1 MSGSLYFDSSIV
13 HVFCLLN
20 FLYKV
25 ILVIVIGYGAL
36 RTTKKGIRKFKS
48 ERAQRSSK
56 SNDSMSSVSQIELV
70 ELSAINDENE
80 TKDAINDE
88 NETKEEQKEYYA
100 KSMLVSTQMGPG
112 KLLETRPD
120 GSYVVELDWTLA
132 NSGKVIMYTQSLK
145 QLDRVELFAQQ
156 QQSLKQVIQVKEEDL
171 EGRKI
176 AAAAFAVAAAE
187 DLETVTRRKSIMEK
201 EKIQGPRLLMIMGML
216 LLIVLL
222 SLVRGGKAGSA
233 SVVGI
238 QACSG
243 GYWGVTA
250 FLFLVL
256 VGLAV
261 VVGGV
266 LSKQYQ
272 SKVECDYNFVEGDI
286 KWTGRNVY
294 LYPALSGFAGLC
306 GGLLGIGGGMV
317 MGPLLLELGMLPQ
330 QQQATS
336 ATTVLITSGAAM
348 FQFLFLGMLIPDY
361 GLFFACLGLVATFF
375 GQTFLDYLVKKY
387 NTTSFIVFSI
397 ALVMIIAVILMAIAG
412 IIRIVGEIENGTG
425 GGFTA
430 LC

>member
-1 MSGSLYFDSSIV
+1 VSSTSQVDLIER
-13 HVFCLLN
+13 
-20 FLYKV
+20 
-25 ILVIVIGYGAL
+25 GA
-36 RTTKKGIRKFKS
+36 
-48 ERAQRSSK
+48 
-56 SNDSMSSVSQIELV
+56 V
-70 ELSAINDENE
+70 NDEEDAKLE
-80 TKDAINDE
+80 TNKKI
-88 NETKEEQKEYYA
+88 A
-100 KSMLVSTQMGPG
+100 KSTLVSTQMGRG
-112 KLLETRPD
+112 KVLETRPD
-120 GSYVVELDWTLA
+120 GSYVVELNWMLA
-132 NSGKVIMYTQSLK
+132 NSGKVVMYTRSLT
-145 QLDRVELFAQQ
+145 QID
-156 QQSLKQVIQVKEEDL
+156 
-171 EGRKI
+171 
-176 AAAAFAVAAAE
+176 AAAAATATAAAAATATAAATAATAATAVEIQTQEGAE
-187 DLETVTRRKSIMEK
+187 DGAAERSARRRSIMEK
-201 EKIQGPRLLMIMGML
+201 ETEQGPRLLMIMGML

-238 QACSG
+238 EACSG

-250 FLFLVL
+250 FLFVVL
-256 VGLAV
+256 LGLAV
-261 VVGGV
+261 AVGSV
-266 LSKQYQ
+266 LSKRYQ
-272 SKVECDYNFVEGDI
+272 AKIECDYVFVEGDI
-286 KWTGRNVY
+286 RWTGRNVY

-348 FQFLFLGMLIPDY
+348 FQFLFLGMLIVDY
-361 GLFFACLGLVATFF
+361 GLFFAFLGLVATFF

-412 IIRIVGEIENGTG
+412 IIRIIGEIENGTG

>member
-1 MSGSLYFDSSIV
+1 MSGSLYFN
-13 HVFCLLN
+13 FFYRTCFLLTQ
-20 FLYKV
+20 LPHQV

-56 SNDSMSSVSQIELV
+56 SNDSMSSGSEIELV
-70 ELSAINDENE
+70 EVS
-80 TKDAINDE
+80 AINDE
-88 NETKEEQKEYYA
+88 NETKEEQKENYA
-100 KSMLVSTQMGPG
+100 KSMLVSTQMGQG

-120 GSYVVELDWTLA
+120 GSYVVELDWKLA
-132 NSGKVIMYTQSLK
+132 NGCKVIMYTQSLK
-145 QLDRVELFAQQ
+145 QVDHVELFAQTANIAASIQ
-156 QQSLKQVIQVKEEDL
+156 IQVKKEDP
-171 EGRKI
+171 EGRKL
-176 AAAAFAVAAAE
+176 AAAAAAAN
-187 DLETVTRRKSIMEK
+187 LETVTRRKSIMEK

-250 FLFLVL
+250 VLFLVL

>member
-1 MSGSLYFDSSIV
+1 MSSGS
-13 HVFCLLN
+13 
-20 FLYKV
+20 
-25 ILVIVIGYGAL
+25 
-36 RTTKKGIRKFKS
+36 
-48 ERAQRSSK
+48 E
-56 SNDSMSSVSQIELV
+56 IELV
-70 ELSAINDENE
+70 EVS
-80 TKDAINDE
+80 AINDE
-88 NETKEEQKEYYA
+88 NETKEEQKENYA
-100 KSMLVSTQMGPG
+100 KSMLVSTQMGQG

-120 GSYVVELDWTLA
+120 GSYVVELDWKLA
-132 NSGKVIMYTQSLK
+132 NGGKVIMYTQSLK
-145 QLDRVELFAQQ
+145 QVDHVELFAQTGYTAAAIQ
-156 QQSLKQVIQVKEEDL
+156 IQVKEDDL
-171 EGRKI
+171 EGRKL
-176 AAAAFAVAAAE
+176 AAAAHALN
-187 DLETVTRRKSIMEK
+187 LETVTRRKSIMEK